1 MRASVARGAPAG
13 AHDLSFAASEM
24 QHTRPPIAMI
34 VTAQEWVS
42 LSVETLFA
50 PRGYAVLRAFNGA
63 QAVQRMADFQPDLLV
78 VDRDLRDGRGT
89 ALANQVRERGAPWS
103 ATPVLLISN
112 SPWPR
117 EERLEAL
124 RGGAWD
130 CVTLPMDGEE
140 LYLRVDAWVR
150 AKLAADQV
158 REQGLLDV
166 LTGMYN
172 AQGLLRRVSEVAAN
186 ASRRRA
192 PLGCVVIA
200 SEQNGAT
207 SSAAASAFTTS
218 LAARL
223 RAAGRASDTIGR
235 LSETEFVILAPD
247 TDDEGVE
254 LLARR
259 LKRVIESPGDD
270 APPLQVRFGCY
281 AVPDFRDASIAPSEM
296 LIRAAAALR
305 ADDPDQDAIR
315 FFTPHSN

>member
-1 MRASVARGAPAG
+1 
-13 AHDLSFAASEM
+13 M

-50 PRGYAVLRAFNGA
+50 PRGYAVLRAFTGA
-63 QAVQRMADFQPDLLV
+63 QALQRMSDFQPDLLV
-78 VDRDLRDGRGT
+78 IDRDLRDVKGAELSRQIRDRG
-89 ALANQVRERGAPWS
+89 VGWS
-103 ATPVLLISN
+103 ATPVMLISN
-112 SPWPR
+112 SPWAR
-117 EERLEAL
+117 EERLDAL

-130 CVTLPMDGEE
+130 CFTLPMDGEE

-150 AKLAADQV
+150 AKLAADEV

-186 ASRRRA
+186 AARRRA

-200 SEQNGAT
+200 SEQNGVTAT
-207 SSAAASAFTTS
+207 ASGATVTTS

-223 RAAGRASDTIGR
+223 RAAGRASDTMGR

-247 TDDEGVE
+247 TDDQGVE

-259 LKRVIESPGDD
+259 LKRVIETPGDEGET
-270 APPLQVRFGCY
+270 PLHVRFGCY
-281 AVPDFRDASIAPSEM
+281 AVPDFHDASIAPSEM

-305 ADDPDQDAIR
+305 TDSPDQDAIR
-315 FFTPHSN
+315 FFTPGNPLSN